1 MKGPTK
7 NQTSSPHWIAVHAHL
22 MNEFTEDEKC
32 HDLMRWLNCIYFQ
45 NCVYLIT
52 LLLFFFS
59 EHHKAALL
67 AVKAST
73 PQPSDRIAPPLATSQ
88 KANSKQR
95 HSPGL
100 QDDSQS
106 ERERTNRLQQTSI
119 LQFVRARYGQTVM
132 EFIACI
138 SVHILFN
145 FLFLCT

>member
-7 NQTSSPHWIAVHAHL
+7 NQTSSPHWMAVHAHL
-22 MNEFTEDEKC
+22 MNVFTEDEKC
-32 HDLMRWLNCIYFQ
+32 HNLMRWLNC
-45 NCVYLIT
+45 V
-52 LLLFFFS
+52 FFFL

-106 ERERTNRLQQTSI
+106 DWERTNRLQQTSI

-132 EFIACI
+132 EFITCI
-138 SVHILFN
+138 SVHILFY